1 MDYQYIEQLIERY
14 FAAETSLEEERIL
27 RQFFLQTD
35 VPAHLRQWKPLF
47 TAESAWADVKLDD
60 TFDQRILQMT
70 GEVHVQARRITMAQR
85 LRPLLRLAA
94 MLIIAAGVG
103 IAVQKGADNLP
114 GQNATSSEPQVSLTQ
129 DELDMSATTPLD
141 LRADAV
147 TTTADTLAPV
157 SQKNY

>member
-27 RQFFLQTD
+27 RQFFLQSD
-35 VPAHLRQWKPLF
+35 VPAHLRQWKSLF
-47 TAESAWADVKLDD
+47 TAESSWAEAKLDE
-60 TFDQRILQMT
+60 TFDQRILQLT
-70 GEVHVQARRITMAQR
+70 GEVHVQARRITLAQR

-103 IAVQKGADNLP
+103 IAVQKGADHLP
-114 GQNATSSEPQVSLTQ
+114 DQNAPSSEAQVSMTQ

-141 LRADAV
+141 LRADAI
-147 TTTADTLAPV
+147 TGAADSLAPV
-157 SQKNY
+157 NPKNY

>member
-14 FAAETSLEEERIL
+14 FAAETNLEEERIL

-35 VPAHLRQWKPLF
+35 VPAHLQQWKALF
-47 TAESAWADVKLDD
+47 AAESAWAEARLDD
-60 TFDQRILQMT
+60 KFDQRILQLT

-94 MLIIAAGVG
+94 MLIFAAGVG

-114 GQNATSSEPQVSLTQ
+114 GQSASKTELQEARTQ
-129 DELDMSATTPLD
+129 DELDMSTTTPLD
-141 LRADAV
+141 LQADAS
-147 TTTADTLAPV
+147 TGKADSLATV
-157 SQKNY
+157 NAQKY

>member
-47 TAESAWADVKLDD
+47 AAESTWAEAKLDD
-60 TFDQRILQMT
+60 TFDQRILRLT
-70 GEVHVQARRITMAQR
+70 GEVHVQARRITLAQR

-94 MLIIAAGVG
+94 LLIIAAGVG
-103 IAVQKGADNLP
+103 IAVQQGADNLP
-114 GQNATSSEPQVSLTQ
+114 GRNDTPPATQESLTQ

-141 LRADAV
+141 LRADAI
-147 TTTADTLAPV
+147 TGTPDSLAPV
-157 SQKNY
+157 PQSNN